1 MFVVRREEVYS
12 LSDVTNFTQTP
23 FKSFYAF
30 LSNSLSMSAV
40 FSSSPPLFHSPHTAI
55 QAPWSRRSPFYVE
68 PSVSPVIPL
77 SSIQRDFPEIHEK
90 KGTGV
95 NAKTAFRETH
105 RIFGFLWRRILDRS
119 SSIIPELETRDLQ
132 VSVPTIVAKSFAVGK
147 RLSHFITF
155 NSHNNPQRQG

>member
-1 MFVVRREEVYS
+1 MFVVRREEVYN
-12 LSDVTNFTQTP
+12 LSDVANFTQTP

-105 RIFGFLWRRILDRS
+105 RIFGFLWRRILDPSIVCWRQTVKNEASTGDAGNPVPRLACELLPRGERS
-119 SSIIPELETRDLQ
+119 
-132 VSVPTIVAKSFAVGK
+132 
-147 RLSHFITF
+147 
-155 NSHNNPQRQG
+155 